1 MQYGA
6 KVLFRNASINFD
18 PGKRYGL
25 VGANGAG
32 KSTLLRILTNDEN
45 PTEGKVSVP
54 KELKLGFLRQDHF
67 SYEDHVIIHVVMK
80 GKKRLWQAM
89 EMKEELLAK
98 EEMDEKTGHQ
108 LAELEIRR
116 QNREEARIVLEAEK
130 AENALKQKLVERL
143 ERFSRNMKSIVFQIN
158 KRYITKKRP
167 PLRFVDNITESGEC
181 LIKND
186 DAPTDKDYL
195 ILLYVEGEDVS
206 QRLNNPICLDD
217 KTDVGYPKNFQPKNI
232 FDASD
237 YIIDRLAVMF
247 DKERKLKK

>member
-1 MQYGA
+1 MICVTNLGMQYGA

-67 SYEDHVIIHVVMK
+67 SYEDHVIIHVVMQ

-108 LAELEIRR
+108 LAELEIIIDQMLIDIIAEYPDMGMALQHFR
-116 QNREEARIVLEAEK
+116 QGAQFVPVIAGACGVAGRIKNKPFRAWSDC
-130 AENALKQKLVERL
+130 RL
-143 ERFSRNMKSIVFQIN
+143 ERFGR
-158 KRYITKKRP
+158 
-167 PLRFVDNITESGEC
+167 
-181 LIKND
+181 
-186 DAPTDKDYL
+186 
-195 ILLYVEGEDVS
+195 
-206 QRLNNPICLDD
+206 
-217 KTDVGYPKNFQPKNI
+217 
-232 FDASD
+232 
-237 YIIDRLAVMF
+237 
-247 DKERKLKK
+247 